1 MFFLQSAIRCN
12 KVHKRILK
20 YNLGCEEGV
29 KKGGTFMTKT
39 KYIGVYFRVSK
50 DNVKTFYIKY
60 KIKSNQYT
68 RKVGSSQEGITAI
81 YASKVRAK
89 KLSMD
94 RLGNDA
100 PFANHDNKITF
111 DAAFKMY
118 YEHSKTSTRDFRTQ
132 LGRYE
137 KHIEN
142 EIGHLSLEEI
152 SVKNVEEIKRKLLT
166 NNSKTY
172 SSGSINHLLDLI
184 RTVFN
189 FTIKEMNLNLTNPA
203 TSQRVKRLKIDNK
216 RERYLEEDEIN
227 LLFHRVEEVY
237 TKKGKHQTA
246 KDKIKIFMMLS
257 FSTGARLGSV
267 CTIRKQDINFNQKTI
282 LIKNHKTGKTYT
294 GYIHPNY
301 EEFIKEKCLSLKKMD
316 YIVSGNQ
323 SVYTQATLSFHLKP
337 ILDELFNQGIGAE
350 DSQNRVVIH
359 TFRHS
364 FASLLAI
371 QGTPIY
377 TIMRLLDH
385 SDISQTVR
393 YAKLSPENGSS
404 SVFSLKL

>member
-1 MFFLQSAIRCN
+1 
-12 KVHKRILK
+12 
-20 YNLGCEEGV
+20 
-29 KKGGTFMTKT
+29 MTKT
-39 KYIGVYFRVSK
+39 KYTGVYFRTNNNNTK
-50 DNVKTFYIKY
+50 IFYIKY
-60 KIKSNQYT
+60 KIKGKQYLK
-68 RKVGSSQEGITAI
+68 KVGSSQEGITAI

-94 RLGNDA
+94 RLGSDA
-100 PFANHDNKITF
+100 PFANNDNKITF

-118 YEHSKTSTRDFRTQ
+118 HEHSKTSTRDFRTQ

-137 KHIEN
+137 RHIEN
-142 EIGHLSLEEI
+142 EIGHLTLEEI
-152 SVKNVEEIKRKLLT
+152 SVKTVEGIKKRLLT
-166 NNSKTY
+166 NSNKSY
-172 SSGSINHLLDLI
+172 SNASINHLLDLV

-203 TSQRVKRLKIDNK
+203 TSQKVQRLKIDNK
-216 RERYLEEDEIN
+216 RERYLEADEIS
-227 LLFHRVEEVY
+227 LLFDRVEEEY
-237 TKKGKHQTA
+237 KKKGKNQTV
-246 KDKIKIFMMLS
+246 KDKIKIFLMLS

-301 EEFIKEKCLSLKKMD
+301 EEFIKEKCLSLKQTD

-323 SVYTQATLSFHLKP
+323 FAYTQPTLSFHLKS
-337 ILDELFNQGIGAE
+337 ILDELFNEGISAK

-377 TIMRLLDH
+377 TIMRLMDH